1 MPQQQKLDEE
11 ASLRRYAQ
19 LVRRVIRPYYLQGGD
34 YDDLYQ
40 EGMVGLLR
48 AVRRYDP
55 ERGAGFEAFASVC
68 IRRQVIDALRR
79 EASISER
86 DQKLLELTPDS
97 APDSDPEL
105 LCLANESAKEITEHL
120 SGLLSAFEASVLDRY
135 LGGLS
140 TAEIAALLGR
150 EQKSVDNAI
159 GRIRRKLAQFLAKGD
174 SR

>member
-1 MPQQQKLDEE
+1 MPQQQKLDED
-11 ASLRRYAQ
+11 ASLRRYAR
-19 LVRRVIRPYYLQGGD
+19 LVRQVIRPYYLQGGD

-55 ERGAGFEAFASVC
+55 QRGAGFEGFASVC

-79 EASISER
+79 DAALSER
-86 DQKLLELTPDS
+86 DQKLLELTPDI

-105 LCLANESAKEITEHL
+105 LCLANESAKEITEYL
-120 SGLLSAFEASVLDRY
+120 SGLLSAFEASVLDLY

-140 TAEIAALLGR
+140 TAEIAVRLGR
-150 EQKSVDNAI
+150 QQKSVDNAI

>member
-1 MPQQQKLDEE
+1 MPQQRKLDEE
-11 ASLRRYAQ
+11 DSLRRYAQ
-19 LVRRVIRPYYLQGGD
+19 LVRRIIRPYYLQGGD

-79 EASISER
+79 EASLSER
-86 DQKLLELTPDS
+86 DKKLLELTPDT

-105 LCLANESAKEITEHL
+105 LYLANESAKEITEHL
-120 SGLLSAFEASVLDRY
+120 SGLLSAFEASVLDLY
-135 LGGLS
+135 LGGQS
-140 TAEIAALLGR
+140 TAEIAARLGR
-150 EQKSVDNAI
+150 NAKSVDNAI

>member
-1 MPQQQKLDEE
+1 MPQQHKLDEE
-11 ASLRRYAQ
+11 ASLRQYAQ

-55 ERGAGFEAFASVC
+55 DRGAGFEAFASVC
-68 IRRQVIDALRR
+68 IRRQAIDALRR
-79 EASISER
+79 DAFLSEQ
-86 DQKLLELTPDS
+86 DKKLLELTPDS

-120 SGLLSAFEASVLDRY
+120 SGLLSAFEASVLDLY

-140 TAEIAALLGR
+140 TAEIAARLGR
-150 EQKSVDNAI
+150 EYKSVDNAI

>member
-1 MPQQQKLDEE
+1 MPQQHKLDEE
-11 ASLRRYAQ
+11 TSLRHYAQ

-55 ERGAGFEAFASVC
+55 ERGVGFESFASVC

-79 EASISER
+79 DASLSQADSR
-86 DQKLLELTPDS
+86 FFQLTPETL
-97 APDSDPEL
+97 PDSDPEL
-105 LCLANESAKEITEHL
+105 LYLANESAKEITEHL
-120 SGLLSAFEASVLDRY
+120 SGLLSAFEASVLDLY
-135 LGGLS
+135 LGGQS
-140 TAEIAALLGR
+140 TAEIAARLGR
-150 EQKSVDNAI
+150 NAKSVDNAI